1 MSNMRYDWWPY
12 VKGMIRRYPDLKR
25 QYMELKSVRLSAHI
39 TGMPRSGRISKSTE
53 DVALRE
59 LSPTNQREYDAVRRA
74 LLTTERSKN
83 GVDRVRLV
91 QLVFWNGYTI
101 SEAALKLHRGERTAR
116 EWHRSFIRLV
126 AKFYGL
132 LD

>member
-1 MSNMRYDWWPY
+1 MSNMRYDWWSY

-25 QYMELKSVRLSAHI
+25 RYAELRKVSLSAPV
-39 TGMPRSGRISKSTE
+39 TGMPRGGRISKPTE

-83 GVDRVRLV
+83 GADRILLV
-91 QLVFWNGYTI
+91 QMVFWNGYTI
-101 SEAALKLHRGERTAR
+101 SQAASKLHYGERTAR
-116 EWHRSFIRLV
+116 EWHRVFIRLV

>member
-1 MSNMRYDWWPY
+1 MSKMRYDWWSY

-25 QYMELKSVRLSAHI
+25 RYAELRRVSLSAPA
-39 TGMPRSGRISKSTE
+39 TGMPRGGHISKPTE
-53 DVALRE
+53 DAALRE

-83 GVDRVRLV
+83 GAERIQLV
-91 QLVFWNGYTI
+91 QLVFWKGYTI
-101 SEAALKLHRGERTAR
+101 SEAALKLHYSLRTAQ
-116 EWHRSFIRLV
+116 EWHRTFIRLV

>member
-1 MSNMRYDWWPY
+1 MSKMRYDWWSY
-12 VKGMIRRYPDLKR
+12 VKGMIRRYPDLKKR
-25 QYMELKSVRLSAHI
+25 YAELRRVSLSAPV
-39 TGMPRSGRISKSTE
+39 TGMPRGGRISKPTE
-53 DVALRE
+53 NAALRE

-83 GVDRVRLV
+83 GAERIQLV

-101 SEAALKLHRGERTAR
+101 SQAAYKLHYGERTAR
-116 EWHRSFIRLV
+116 EWHRVFIRLV
-126 AKFYGL
+126 AKFFGL